1 MDVQVATWKIMAYVA
16 MPCGVRR
23 HWGERPHGPNC
34 IIVALSAISGY
45 RFPRASRARSRT
57 VWDQSKSKSK
67 YTVRYVSSSGNC
79 FPVDR

>member
-1 MDVQVATWKIMAYVA
+1 MAARVATWKIMAYVA
-16 MPCGVRR
+16 VPCGVRR

-45 RFPRASRARSRT
+45 RFPRASRASSVG
-57 VWDQSKSKSK
+57 VWGQSKSK